1 MARLIRKGAKIKTA
15 RRMRKALTKPELWLW
30 LRLKGRTEGGSV
42 FRNQHPLGSYILD
55 FYCPKAKLC
64 VEVDG
69 VDHTLDAQRAHD
81 EIRDRWLKD
90 QGIHTHRI
98 IARDL
103 LADPDETADGIIRLA
118 LERAAQLVKAPPTIA
133 SDGPPSP

>member
-1 MARLIRKGAKIKTA
+1 MDRRVRKDAKIKTA

-30 LRLKGRTEGGSV
+30 LRLKARADIGIV
-42 FRNQHPLGSYILD
+42 FRSQHPLGLYILD
-55 FYCPKAKLC
+55 FYCASARLC

-69 VDHTLDAQRAHD
+69 IDHTMYTQSARD
-81 EIRDRWLKD
+81 EVRDRWLD
-90 QGIHTHRI
+90 ERGIYTHRI

-103 LADPDETADGIIRLA
+103 LANPDETADGVIRLA
-118 LERAAQLVKAPPTIA
+118 LERAAKTPPTIA